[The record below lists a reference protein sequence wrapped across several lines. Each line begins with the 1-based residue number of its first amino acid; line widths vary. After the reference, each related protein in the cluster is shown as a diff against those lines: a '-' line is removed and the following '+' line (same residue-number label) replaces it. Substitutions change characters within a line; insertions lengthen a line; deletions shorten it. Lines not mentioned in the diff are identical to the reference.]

1 MRGTDASNTSWTKIR
16 TFEVNTSRTSA
27 EDAPAASSGVTTSLP
42 TYQTYLP
49 VNMTDSDPNT
59 YFWSGREG
67 RAGDYIELDLGDVM
81 SVTRIIF
88 KSGVPSH
95 SADYINNGEMC
106 YSTDGSTWTKICAIS
121 SRDTVKDVDIRAR
134 YIRVNIKA
142 NQTRWITVSEFSAV
156 SEDNVSKDL
165 ALDEYFVPRT
175 ELLKLT
181 DGHYVSYFAPDHA
194 EGHRLSVTVTE
205 SGKITLVALDLPENG
220 LTVIVKDAGGK
231 EIKTVDLTYVTEIEA
246 PAGSVIEIPL
256 GNGLMLAEVIR

>member
-1 MRGTDASNTSWTKIR
+1 
-16 TFEVNTSRTSA
+16 
-27 EDAPAASSGVTTSLP
+27 
-42 TYQTYLP
+42 
-49 VNMTDSDPNT
+49 
-59 YFWSGREG
+59 
-67 RAGDYIELDLGDVM
+67 
-81 SVTRIIF
+81 
-88 KSGVPSH
+88 
-95 SADYINNGEMC
+95 
-106 YSTDGSTWTKICAIS
+106 
-121 SRDTVKDVDIRAR
+121 VDIRAR

-142 NQTRWITVSEFSAV
+142 NQTSWITVSEFSAV

-205 SGKITLVALDLPENG
+205 SGRITLVALALPENG